1 MPTEYDKRPCS
12 RKGCDGTQTYRTN
25 ASPPGSQAGV
35 STTSGKIAWV
45 SEEQRQPGWNCS
57 KVRSILIR
65 PEKSRMTRYL
75 FLVLLVVMP
84 IGGSTQQKSEPS
96 PTVEQCRS
104 DIDSWLADRWNTS
117 RLSFLKIQARTV
129 ELGACGATYHQ
140 LLRWREEN
148 PSDTS
153 PGKTSDFGGSRI
165 DLRRRDQPAVLILH

>member
-1 MPTEYDKRPCS
+1 MPHLQDRKPESARQAERSHGLARS
-12 RKGCDGTQTYRTN
+12 R
-25 ASPPGSQAGV
+25 GSQGGTV
-35 STTSGKIAWV
+35 PRCG
-45 SEEQRQPGWNCS
+45 
-57 KVRSILIR
+57 SILIR

-140 LLRWREEN
+140 LLRWKEN

-153 PGKTSDFGGSRI
+153 PGKTSDLEALESIYDGETNLRYSSFI
-165 DLRRRDQPAVLILH
+165 DRHGLLSQFYEEDEAGKR